1 MAFAGL
7 ARIDLYSEWRQAF
20 RGADAELLVEVF
32 ESRVRAAA
40 ARRLL
45 YGIRAGQF
53 PVPIQL
59 KSMIFD

>member
-20 RGADAELLVEVF
+20 RGADAELEVF

-40 ARRLL
+40 GVL
-45 YGIRAGQF
+45 
-53 PVPIQL
+53 
-59 KSMIFD
+59 